1 MSREPALPENNTPD
15 SRYTL
20 GGAGGGGVGAAGV
33 GAAGL

>member
-1 MSREPALPENNTPD
+1 MSRGTCALPENKTPD

-20 GGAGGGGVGAAGV
+20 GGAGGGGGV

>member
-20 GGAGGGGVGAAGV
+20 GGAGGGGGG